1 MFMEDGHS
9 RLELFQKLL
18 EVLSDCKFT
27 TGSIKRHLVIHNYT
41 NLPSERQEW
50 TRAETC
56 SQQTEVKELNS
67 LNWRSHN

>member
-1 MFMEDGHS
+1 MEDGHS

-18 EVLSDCKFT
+18 EVLFRLQIYYRI
-27 TGSIKRHLVIHNYT
+27 IKRHLVIHNYT